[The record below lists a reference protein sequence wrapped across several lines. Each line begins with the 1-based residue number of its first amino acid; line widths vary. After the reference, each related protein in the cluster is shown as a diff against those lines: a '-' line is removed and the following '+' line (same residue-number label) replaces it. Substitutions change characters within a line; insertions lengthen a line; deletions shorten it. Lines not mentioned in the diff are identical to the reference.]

1 MNVRMVMRDYY
12 LAALESVKQ
21 DRELQVYLVLGFA
34 LLIGGGGY
42 YGYRWH
48 TVQLAQK
55 AQQAYV
61 ASLDVY
67 QQALAMQFE
76 PHAQAQTRLSLW
88 EQVEVD
94 TRHAVDQ
101 YKGSS
106 YVPFFNAFL
115 VQSLF
120 YQEKRDEALVTMRQV
135 VKTMKAQQGYRGLYQ
150 VTLDLMLLDGSAE
163 EQKQALADLEL
174 LAADEK
180 SAVQDMALYY
190 VGLYYSSIG
199 DQKKALTYW
208 KKASTLAQ
216 PYPELSSAQSPWQ
229 RLAVMKLTELGAD
242 ER

>member
-1 MNVRMVMRDYY
+1 MNVRMVIRHYY
-12 LAALESVKQ
+12 MQMLESIKQ
-21 DRELQVYLVLGFA
+21 DRELQIYVVLGFV

-55 AQQAYV
+55 AQQAYA

-67 QQALAMQFE
+67 QQALATQFE
-76 PHAQAQTRLSLW
+76 PHAKAPDRLSLW
-88 EQVEVD
+88 EQVEVG

-101 YKGSS
+101 YKGSA
-106 YVPFFNAFL
+106 YVPFFNALL
-115 VQSLF
+115 VQALF
-120 YQEKRDEALVTMRQV
+120 YQKKRDEALVTMRHV

-180 SAVQDMALYY
+180 NTVQDMALYY

-199 DQKKALTYW
+199 DQKRALTYW
-208 KKASTLAQ
+208 KKASTLTQ
-216 PYPELSSAQSPWQ
+216 PYPELPPAQSPWQ
-229 RLAVMKLTELGAD
+229 RLAAMKLTELGAD
-242 ER
+242 EH